1 MLQIFRVNQL
11 LNSLLLFPYALLLNH
26 RMFFAEPVATSGIN
40 IGILSNWL
48 ETMNLNYPISSAFLF
63 VLLIFIQAILINRMS
78 IIFRMGNE
86 IALFP
91 GLIFIL
97 LTSFFP
103 AFQILSG
110 LIIGQF
116 FLILA
121 LYNLF
126 DIYNRHKD
134 NGYLFNCALWLALA
148 SLIYFP
154 FIIFIPVMIIGG
166 FVLKSLRMVDFLLMI
181 NGFIVPY
188 FLTGTYFYLKG
199 DLVGFISSYLKPEFG
214 LQFPIFPLTVE
225 LLIPLMLIVASIL
238 IVLLNFQYYTSR
250 KGLRAKKNIDIIY
263 WLLLFYGISI
273 VLFPEISLQHMVL
286 IAVPLA
292 FLLQDSLLRIEN
304 PLTAEIVHLF
314 LISSLFFFH
323 YQNLFS

>member
-11 LNSLLLFPYALLLNH
+11 LNSLLLLPYALLLNH
-26 RMFFAEPVATSGIN
+26 RMFLTGPNPENG
-40 IGILSNWL
+40 LSAGLLGGWL
-48 ETMNLNYPISSAFLF
+48 ENLNANHPISSS
-63 VLLIFIQAILINRMS
+63 LIFVVLIFVQAVIINRIS

-86 IALFP
+86 ITLYP

-103 AFQILSG
+103 TFQYLSG
-110 LIIGQF
+110 LLIGQF

-134 NGYLFNCALWLALA
+134 NGYLFNCSLWISVA
-148 SLIYFP
+148 SLFYSP
-154 FIIFIPVMIIGG
+154 FLIFIPVMIIGG
-166 FVLKSLRMVDFLLMI
+166 YIFKSLRVRDFLLMV

-188 FLTGTYFYLKG
+188 FLAAAYYYLKG
-199 DLVGFISSYLKPEFG
+199 DLSDFFIQFLKPDIN
-214 LQFPIFPLTVE
+214 LQLVLLPITIQV
-225 LLIPLMLIVASIL
+225 LIPLMLLIACIF

-250 KGLRAKKNIDIIY
+250 KGLRAKKNIDVVY
-263 WLLLFYGISI
+263 WLLLFSGVSIFIFPNIGI
-273 VLFPEISLQHMVL
+273 QHMIIL
-286 IAVPLA
+286 ALPLS

-304 PLTAEIVHLF
+304 PLTANIVHLF
-314 LISSLFFFH
+314 LVSSLFFFH
-323 YQNLFS
+323 YQNLFL